1 MVAATR
7 TVCIPL
13 ERPTPADHQRLQAT
27 YDRYQHCLNRVSDFA
42 WSTTSPEHL
51 ATVKRDVEAAL
62 YDTLREETE
71 GLHANL
77 VQKAI
82 KDVTSAMDGLQ
93 TQWQRGHRISKP
105 SWDDQNNWAMTY
117 DKRAAT
123 FSKHEVSVA
132 TVDGRLNLRYCLPA
146 DLDGTTYERY
156 VLDGEW
162 SYSTSKLVYRHGEYW
177 LHLGVTREYSDGH
190 WTEHVDDEV
199 SDAPAEDTIRVL
211 GVDLNVH
218 NYTAVTSAAGFHGNA
233 DRLNHRRSRFEA
245 LRGELQQTATRSAYQ
260 RFQQRRGVE
269 AAWFDEYA
277 HGVANGIIDDA
288 LEVKATHVVF
298 EDLEGIRNQMDDAP
312 KYQQWLFERVQSYV
326 AYKCKQYG
334 ICVETVDPANTSR
347 QCSHTVCGHVSSENR
362 TGRDFECERCGLLLN
377 ADYNAARNI
386 GLRYLEAGTLPS
398 SRTRSTGKATCQ
410 LALVSGTLSPGGTFI
425 ARDWVS
431 TDKPTAS
438 AVGS

>member
-13 ERPTPADHQRLQAT
+13 EGPSLADHQRLQAT
-27 YDRYQHCLNRVSDFA
+27 YDRYEHCLARASDFA
-42 WSTTSPEHL
+42 WSTTSPAHL
-51 ATVKRDVEAAL
+51 ETSKRALEAAL
-62 YDTLREETE
+62 YDSLREETE

-82 KDVTSAMDGLQ
+82 KDVTSAIEGLQ
-93 TQWQRGHRISKP
+93 TQWRRGQRISKP
-105 SWDDQNNWAMTY
+105 TWDGQNGWAMTY

-132 TVDGRLNLRYCLPA
+132 TVDGRVSLRYTLPA
-146 DLDGTTYERY
+146 DLNGTPYERY
-156 VLDGEW
+156 VLDEAW
-162 SYSTSKLVYRHGEYW
+162 SYATSELVYRQGEYW
-177 LHLGVTREYSDGH
+177 LHLTTTREFSDRH
-190 WTEHVDDEV
+190 WTRQLDGAV
-199 SDAPAEDTIRVL
+199 SDAPDEDTVRVL

-233 DRLNHRRSRFEA
+233 DRLNHRRSRYEA
-245 LRGELQQTATRSAYQ
+245 LRGELQQSATRSAYQ

-269 AAWFDEYA
+269 GAWFDEYA
-277 HGVANGIIDDA
+277 HLIANGIVDDA
-288 LEVKATHVVF
+288 HAVMATHIVF
-298 EDLEGIRNQMDDAP
+298 ENLEGIRERMADAP
-312 KYQQWLFERVQSYV
+312 RYQQWLFERVQSYV
-326 AYKCKQYG
+326 AYKCEPYG
-334 ICVETVDPANTSR
+334 IDVETVDPRNTSR
-347 QCSHTVCGHVSSENR
+347 RCSHTACGHVSSDNR
-362 TGRDFECERCGLLLN
+362 TGRDFECEECGLSLN

-386 GLRYLEAGTLPS
+386 GLRYLTDSLPS
-398 SRTRSTGKATCQ
+398 SRTCSTGKATCQ
-410 LALVSGTLSPGGTFI
+410 LALMSGTLSPQGTFT